1 MNDMNDPFLGS
12 GTDDDLSLPQAAVNK
27 FIKETIPNLRI
38 SKDARQLVADCCTQF
53 IHHMATTSSQMCE
66 AADKKTIA
74 PDHVLEALKM
84 LGFHEMV
91 PECEKVLVDCKEENA
106 KRKKP
111 NKLSNSGLS
120 EEELYRQQ
128 KALIDA
134 AKNHQLMEEQNEFA
148 SSQHF
153 QNLDLSRPNEDDDE
167 DFDS

>member
-1 MNDMNDPFLGS
+1 
-12 GTDDDLSLPQAAVNK
+12 
-27 FIKETIPNLRI
+27 
-38 SKDARQLVADCCTQF
+38 
-53 IHHMATTSSQMCE
+53 MCE

-120 EEELYRQQ
+120 EEELYRFETVTVNVRYKSAFSRQQ

-153 QNLDLSRPNEDDDE
+153 QNLDLSRV
-167 DFDS
+167 SSKLVLHAYSYLLA

>member
-1 MNDMNDPFLGS
+1 
-12 GTDDDLSLPQAAVNK
+12 
-27 FIKETIPNLRI
+27 
-38 SKDARQLVADCCTQF
+38 
-53 IHHMATTSSQMCE
+53 MCE

-120 EEELYRQQ
+120 EEELYRFENVTVNVRYKSAIPRQQ

-153 QNLDLSRPNEDDDE
+153 QNLDLSRVC
-167 DFDS
+167 SKQTLHA

>member
-1 MNDMNDPFLGS
+1 
-12 GTDDDLSLPQAAVNK
+12 
-27 FIKETIPNLRI
+27 
-38 SKDARQLVADCCTQF
+38 
-53 IHHMATTSSQMCE
+53 MCE

-120 EEELYRQQ
+120 EEELYRFETFTVTFDIKAHPRQQ

-153 QNLDLSRPNEDDDE
+153 QNLDLSRV
-167 DFDS
+167 S